1 MLYVL
6 LLAVGALSLY
16 FSTHRVVRTDPKQS
30 AFFLVVGVLLVIAGL
45 AGLLL

>member
-6 LLAVGALSLY
+6 FLAFGALSLY
-16 FSTHRVVRTDPKQS
+16 FSTHRVVRTDPKQT
-30 AFFLVVGVLLVIAGL
+30 AFFLIVGALLVLIGL

>member
-16 FSTHRVVRTDPKQS
+16 FSTHRVVRTDPKQA
-30 AFFLVVGVLLVIAGL
+30 AFFLIAGALLVLAGL